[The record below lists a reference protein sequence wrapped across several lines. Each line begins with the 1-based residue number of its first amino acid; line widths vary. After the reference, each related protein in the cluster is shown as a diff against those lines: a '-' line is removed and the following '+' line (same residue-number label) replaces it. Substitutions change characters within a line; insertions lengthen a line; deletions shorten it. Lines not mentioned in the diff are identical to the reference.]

1 MCARARERRLS
12 GGHAPPTLSLAA
24 PAAPRAGR
32 LAAAAAARL
41 QVGGDAR
48 VLLATHLFGWV
59 CCYFLLGGCLCG
71 VFGANNTDAH
81 TYM

>member
-1 MCARARERRLS
+1 
-12 GGHAPPTLSLAA
+12 
-24 PAAPRAGR
+24 
-32 LAAAAAARL
+32 
-41 QVGGDAR
+41 
-48 VLLATHLFGWV
+48 V